1 LSLVGDSIICAPMA
15 IVYIGS
21 YYVMDMIHATDIWVF
36 MLLSFWVF
44 FMKCGNRSDIGMGDA
59 MHLEV
64 GML

>member
-1 LSLVGDSIICAPMA
+1 MA